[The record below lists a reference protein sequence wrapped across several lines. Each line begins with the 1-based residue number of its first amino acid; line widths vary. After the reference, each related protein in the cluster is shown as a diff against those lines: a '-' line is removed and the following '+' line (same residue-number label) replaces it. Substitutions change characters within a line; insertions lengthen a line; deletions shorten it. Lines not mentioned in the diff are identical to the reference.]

1 MVCAQYPGDAL
12 EARFALMEG
21 GSAGSGVDEE
31 LLRMK
36 TDMLA
41 SGALPEG
48 RGSNGTA
55 PPRAYE
61 SMPNFQ
67 RTTKVDIAWP

>member
-1 MVCAQYPGDAL
+1 
-12 EARFALMEG
+12 MEG
-21 GSAGSGVDEE
+21 GSASSGVDED
-31 LLRMK
+31 LLKLK

-48 RGSNGTA
+48 RSGNGAA

>member
-1 MVCAQYPGDAL
+1 MQFPGDAL
-12 EARFALMEG
+12 EQRFALLEG
-21 GSAGSGVDEE
+21 GGASGVDED
-31 LLRMK
+31 LLKLK

-48 RGSNGTA
+48 RSNGA
-55 PPRAYE
+55 QAYE